1 MELFWDA
8 YMKDIMKISEPKKES
23 TLQENLRKAIDES
36 SIVTVMNIDG
46 IITHV
51 NKRFCDISGYSEKEI
66 IGANLMSLRSNIH
79 TIEYYD
85 ELWKTISK
93 GEIWKGEICN
103 KTKNGEL
110 FWNKAT
116 IVPIKNKDG
125 KILEYI
131 AIRFDVTEQKDEE
144 KKIKDMLERL
154 QKSKQIIEEQS
165 KKILKQEKLVTIGEL
180 AARLSHDIRNPLS
193 IIRVSLE
200 NLKIMYG
207 KNESETKHFDRVERA
222 IDRISHQIDDVL
234 GFIRKE
240 PFRFEKTSMSEI
252 IADTLDSINIPDRIY
267 FKISKNDFEFYCD
280 KKRLSVA
287 ISNLILNAIQVIE
300 GKGVIEINCED
311 TEEKVIIKIKDSG
324 KGIPSNI
331 IEDIFEPLFTT
342 KQQGTGL
349 GLASVKSI
357 IAGHDGRISVTSP
370 PTIFTIKIPKRI
382 DSESSTDTSKI

>member
-1 MELFWDA
+1 
-8 YMKDIMKISEPKKES
+8 MKISETKKES
-23 TLQENLRKAIDES
+23 ILQENLRKAIDES
-36 SIVTVMNIDG
+36 SIVTVMNTDG
-46 IITHV
+46 IIIYV
-51 NKRFCDISGYSEKEI
+51 NEKFCDISGYSEKEI
-66 IGANLMSLRSNIH
+66 VGTNLIALRSNVH

-85 ELWKTISK
+85 ELWETISK

-116 IVPIKNKDG
+116 IVPIKDDG

-131 AIRFDVTEQKDEE
+131 AIRFDITEQKDEE
-144 KKIKDMLERL
+144 KKIKEMLERL

-165 KKILKQEKLVTIGEL
+165 KKIIKQEKLVTIGEL

-200 NLKIMYG
+200 NFKIMYG

-252 IADTLDSINIPDRIY
+252 IADTLDSVNIPDRIY

-300 GKGVIEINCED
+300 GKGVIEINCEN
-311 TEEKVIIKIKDSG
+311 TEKEVIIKIKDSG

-331 IEDIFEPLFTT
+331 IDDIFEPLFTT

-357 IAGHDGRISVTSP
+357 ITGHDGKISVTSP

-382 DSESSTDTSKI
+382 NSESSTDTGKS